1 MDDETQIE
9 KFFLNTKP
17 VRILIG
23 VYRPDFSNYS
33 SALASEMD
41 VTYSHTVKVL
51 QKMKEFGLVE
61 FDKKGRKKKV
71 SLTEDG
77 EEVAARLDDFYRT
90 LDFRLDK

>member
-17 VRILIG
+17 VRLLIG
-23 VYRPDFSNYS
+23 VHRPDFSNYS

-51 QKMKEFGLVE
+51 QKMKDFGLVE
-61 FDKKGRKKKV
+61 FSKKGRKKKV
-71 SLTEDG
+71 KLTEDG
-77 EEVAARLDDFYRT
+77 ETIASRLDDLCKT
-90 LDFRLDK
+90 LDAQLDN